1 MTQGAAAHGGLQR
14 ALDRLRPHFDAIA
27 DGAARRDAERLL
39 PHNEVRLLSAAGFGS
54 LRVPVELGGSGLTIP
69 QLAVVLLEL
78 GAADPNLLQIFR
90 GHLGFTEDVLTSP
103 PSDWRDRWLAR
114 FAAGE
119 LVGNAWAESGNVEL
133 WKSQTIIQRSES
145 GWAITGR
152 KFYTTGSL
160 YADWIDTL
168 VHRPS
173 DGTDV
178 VALVRAH
185 QETVVVS
192 DDWDGFGQQLTGTGS
207 VVFDEA
213 HVDLDQ
219 VRLLDERFG
228 YQTPFYQFILL
239 TVMAGIARAAA
250 RETANAIRERAR
262 VYSQGNAPFVRE
274 DPQILAVIGE
284 IAATAFAAEA
294 LVSQV
299 ATALQHAHD
308 VSLSGDRRAIF
319 DAAVAAEIA
328 AAQAQIVISQ
338 SVPVAATR
346 LFDTLGA
353 SAISRS
359 QGLDRHWRN
368 ARTVASHNPW
378 IFRAKA
384 VGAWVVNRT
393 DPPLS
398 WTVGTTPS
406 QGG

>member
-1 MTQGAAAHGGLQR
+1 MAR
-14 ALDRLRPHFDAIA
+14 AFR
-27 DGAARRDAERLL
+27 GRR
-39 PHNEVRLLSAAGFGS
+39 VRGKC
-54 LRVPVELGGSGLTIP
+54 LGGVRKRP
-69 QLAVVLLEL
+69 
-78 GAADPNLLQIFR
+78 
-90 GHLGFTEDVLTSP
+90 
-103 PSDWRDRWLAR
+103 
-114 FAAGE
+114 
-119 LVGNAWAESGNVEL
+119 L
-133 WKSQTIIQRSES
+133 WKSQTIIERSRS

-152 KFYTTGSL
+152 KFYTIGSL

-168 VHRPS
+168 VHRPA

-185 QETVVVS
+185 QEGVVVS

-219 VRLLDERFG
+219 VRPLDERFG

-239 TVMAGIARAAA
+239 TVMAGVARAAA
-250 RETANAIRERAR
+250 QETANAIRERTR
-262 VYSQGNAPFVRE
+262 VYSQGNAPFARE

-294 LVSQV
+294 LVGQV

-308 VSLSGDRRAIF
+308 VSHSGDRRAIF

-328 AAQAQIVISQ
+328 AAQAQVVISQ

-368 ARTVASHNPW
+368 ARTLASHNPW